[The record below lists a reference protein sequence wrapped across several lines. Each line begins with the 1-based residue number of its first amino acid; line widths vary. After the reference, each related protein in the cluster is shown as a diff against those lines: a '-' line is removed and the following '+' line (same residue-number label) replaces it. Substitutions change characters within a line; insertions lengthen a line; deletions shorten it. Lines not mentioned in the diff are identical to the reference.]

1 MCLGRLQVLE
11 RPGKATGEAGGP
23 RPRLTSLSRHTTH
36 SEVCTS
42 SSAGGADGLTD
53 SGSSSGAVGSRAPG
67 TSPWGGFSSSVGTKR
82 QVEPGSL
89 PMIPFPRGRPWPCLP
104 QVGSELEGGGA
115 LISEWGAGPPSHALS
130 YFSSLTSFPI
140 CKV

>member
-89 PMIPFPRGRPWPCLP
+89 PMIPSRSLGAAPGPACPKWAVSWK
-104 QVGSELEGGGA
+104 VGVL
-115 LISEWGAGPPSHALS
+115 
-130 YFSSLTSFPI
+130 
-140 CKV
+140 